1 MKQIDKKTGYKK
13 SEKDFNQTKVKLI
26 KQLDKKTYVKEAES
40 IILNL
45 VKEKDVISTN
55 KIRNMLTLINELYNA
70 VKNQQSND
78 IDDDIQSRIQ
88 YVKMRLVYE
97 AGRDKPVKSFLLKT
111 SLLEFIDDIGKSRE
125 KLMLLCHYMEALVA
139 YHKFNYE
146 DK

>member
-1 MKQIDKKTGYKK
+1 MKK
-13 SEKDFNQTKVKLI
+13 
-26 KQLDKKTYVKEAES
+26 LDKKIYVEDAEK
-40 IILNL
+40 IILGL

-88 YVKMRLVYE
+88 YIKMRLVYE
-97 AGRDKPVKSFLLKT
+97 AGRDKSVKSFLTKT
-111 SLLEFIDDIGKSRE
+111 GLLEVIDDIGESKE

>member
-1 MKQIDKKTGYKK
+1 MKK
-13 SEKDFNQTKVKLI
+13 
-26 KQLDKKTYVKEAES
+26 LDKKTYVEDAEK
-40 IILNL
+40 IILGL

-78 IDDDIQSRIQ
+78 IDDEIQSRIQ

-97 AGRDKPVKSFLLKT
+97 AGRDKSVKSFLSKT
-111 SLLEFIDDIGKSRE
+111 GLLEVIDDIGESKE